1 MYYPID
7 LNSQADDGYAE
18 AFLKWKLLD
27 VCEYLLLPYFALNSL
42 LQGMAQQIFMDIPLK
57 KNSTRWI

>member
-27 VCEYLLLPYFALNSL
+27 VCEYLLLPYFISSL
-42 LQGMAQQIFMDIPLK
+42 RAWRQQIFMDIPLK

>member
-27 VCEYLLLPYFALNSL
+27 VCKYLLLPYFISSFRAW
-42 LQGMAQQIFMDIPLK
+42 QQQIFMDIPLK

>member
-27 VCEYLLLPYFALNSL
+27 VCEYLLLPYFISSRAWR
-42 LQGMAQQIFMDIPLK
+42 QQIFMDIPLK

>member
-27 VCEYLLLPYFALNSL
+27 VCEYLLLPYFISSSRAWR
-42 LQGMAQQIFMDIPLK
+42 QQIFMDIPLK